1 MDQPPPPRL
10 CRGARQ
16 DPRGL
21 RLAMI
26 CCLPPRTMRA
36 VGEMNDDFDTV
47 EMPRPVGRG
56 ADVSDREKLDIR
68 DWLRRPPR
76 GPDQRMAALH
86 GPATQRPAD
95 EARRTGHQNASQAP
109 PSPRRL

>member
-1 MDQPPPPRL
+1 
-10 CRGARQ
+10 
-16 DPRGL
+16 
-21 RLAMI
+21 MI
-26 CCLPPRTMRA
+26 YCLPPRTMRA

-68 DWLRRPPR
+68 DWFRRPPR
-76 GPDQRMAALH
+76 APDQPMAALDE
-86 GPATQRPAD
+86 AAAQRPAD

-109 PSPRRL
+109 PSPRRLCNRSERKCIR